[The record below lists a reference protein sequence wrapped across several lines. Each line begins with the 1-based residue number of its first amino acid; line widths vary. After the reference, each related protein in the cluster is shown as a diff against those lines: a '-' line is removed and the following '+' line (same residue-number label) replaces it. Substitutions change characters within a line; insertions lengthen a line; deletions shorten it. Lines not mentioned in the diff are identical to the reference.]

1 MELWENKQN
10 GVWPKLEEEEEDQE
24 ETNMFVL
31 QEICYFSLY
40 VQTFGVV
47 FMQKLSRRCSLMVSL
62 TEQSSSLHKTD
73 NDLQVL
79 FNSCLHILCY
89 NEATYNQKRLT

>member
-31 QEICYFSLY
+31 
-40 VQTFGVV
+40 
-47 FMQKLSRRCSLMVSL
+47 
-62 TEQSSSLHKTD
+62 
-73 NDLQVL
+73 
-79 FNSCLHILCY
+79 
-89 NEATYNQKRLT
+89 